1 MDPFEWLIPK
11 ANVPKTASSLYGLV
25 GQGGFTANDA
35 FLNATQGMDP
45 RAYDDF
51 LRTSEAQ
58 NLLGYDFYKEDPER
72 ALRLAEDTAFTTFG
86 DPNLPSGL
94 VERYTQAAR
103 DAGRTGSPSEMRQFI
118 AQSLASNAAY
128 AEPRTVNDY
137 ERQMAARMGNLMFN
151 ADGTKSGRYD
161 VGKGIVESY
170 NKLKDKDLAGK
181 YAQYFG

>member
-1 MDPFEWLIPK
+1 MDPFDYLVTRQT
-11 ANVPKTASSLYGLV
+11 AQDTASSLYGLV

-35 FLNATQGMDP
+35 FLNATQNLDP
-45 RAYDDF
+45 RAYDNFVRSD
-51 LRTSEAQ
+51 EGK
-58 NLLGYDFYKEDPER
+58 NLLGYDFYEEDPDR
-72 ALRLAEDTAFTTFG
+72 ALRLAEDTAFTAFG
-86 DPNLPSGL
+86 DPNLPKGL

-137 ERQMAARMGNLMFN
+137 ERQVAARMGNMMFN

-161 VGKGIVESY
+161 VGERIDTAYDKAI
-170 NKLKDKDLAGK
+170 DKDLAGK
-181 YAQYFG
+181 YAQFFG